1 MFPTLTTASCTL
13 INRGTT
19 IGSNHLIQPV
29 LLLGCFV
36 HLEILKNLHAGTTEA
51 FFAIPP
57 GVAFMCWRFRLTR
70 LNP

>member
-19 IGSNHLIQPV
+19 IGPNHLIQPV

-36 HLEILKNLHAGTTEA
+36 HLEILKIYTQE
-51 FFAIPP
+51 PQ
-57 GVAFMCWRFRLTR
+57 RLSSR
-70 LNP
+70 SRQA